1 MNTRSLPASLVLLAM
16 VAVHHIPAAEA
27 PSATITDLKGAVA
40 RGEGKPP
47 APEQPAALQ
56 DVLRQKDYLRTG
68 KASLAELTFPS
79 EALTRVGPLSVFR
92 FSPESSNF
100 ILERGEGLFVFPKGK
115 AGSTVTTPSF
125 AAGILGTT
133 VYVKADRSM
142 IEYACLEGR
151 CRIGPHVLSPGE
163 KLVIRGSRAAY
174 TAPKQRFDLARF
186 LAKNP
191 LANDFANP
199 LPSRALVEEEAA
211 KQQ

>member
-1 MNTRSLPASLVLLAM
+1 MKGRLLLTGLAM
-16 VAVHHIPAAEA
+16 FSMVLPTFSAE
-27 PSATITDLKGAVA
+27 PRSATVTDLRGTVA
-40 RGEGKPP
+40 RGESKPP
-47 APEQPAALQ
+47 APEQPAAVK
-56 DVLRQKDYLRTG
+56 DVLQQKDYLRTG
-68 KASLAELTFPS
+68 RASLAELTFPS

-92 FSPESSNF
+92 FSPDSANF

-133 VYVKADRSM
+133 VYVRADRRV

-163 KLVIRGSRAAY
+163 KLVLRGSRIAY

-186 LAKNP
+186 LEENP

-199 LPSRALVEEEAA
+199 LPSRALIEEESSR
-211 KQQ
+211 QE